1 MENIENKNAVEL
13 NEQELDEVVGGKGG
27 KGKRVKATGD
37 VHVRKYADKESADLG
52 ILYTGDTAPYM
63 GDKKTDYRG
72 VVWYKIAFHNGK
84 GWVSSKY
91 SKLV

>member
-1 MENIENKNAVEL
+1 MENNENMNVAEM
-13 NEQELDEVVGGKGG
+13 NEQEMEEVSGGKGG
-27 KGKRVKATGD
+27 SGKRVKATGD

-52 ILYTGDTAPYM
+52 ILYTGDTATYM
-63 GDKKTDYRG
+63 GDKKKDYRG
-72 VVWYKIAFHNGK
+72 VVWYKIAFRNGK